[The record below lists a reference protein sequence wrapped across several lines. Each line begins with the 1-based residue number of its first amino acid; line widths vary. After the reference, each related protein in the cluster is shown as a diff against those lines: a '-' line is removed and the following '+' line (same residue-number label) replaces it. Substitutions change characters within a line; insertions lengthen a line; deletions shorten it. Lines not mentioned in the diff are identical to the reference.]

1 MVFDFPKQEVRR
13 RRRQG
18 NYMAEGALKFSY
30 YGHLWNRVYVTFYI
44 SYDAA

>member
-18 NYMAEGALKFSY
+18 DYIAEGALKISD
-30 YGHLWNRVYVTFYI
+30 YGHLWNRGSVTFYI